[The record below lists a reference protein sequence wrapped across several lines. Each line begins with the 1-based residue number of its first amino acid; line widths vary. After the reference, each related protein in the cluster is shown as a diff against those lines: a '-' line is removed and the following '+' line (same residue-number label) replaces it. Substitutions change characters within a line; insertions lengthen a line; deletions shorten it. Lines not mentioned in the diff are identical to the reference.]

1 MVTKKRSRYEVSEKE
16 KMIHELDKNL
26 QAKGAN
32 IVNPVF
38 ILSLN
43 CIQSIQEKC

>member
-26 QAKGAN
+26 HTKGAN
-32 IVNPVF
+32 IGKPNFYLVA
-38 ILSLN
+38 
-43 CIQSIQEKC
+43 